1 MLKNIILLLLL
12 AGGLALAGCQ
22 TKPGSDA
29 PVYVDSEYGSLQEV
43 IVGLPYGKSPELNS
57 PWLQETLKI
66 LPQDEA
72 DYTRATAGL
81 SWTKMIH
88 PVKHKSETEL
98 LEEENIALIKVL
110 TSLGVRVFRPKQL
123 TEDFIVQNY
132 GREIL
137 ANGYSQD
144 FPRDNMI
151 VIGNQ
156 AIEFNLRTMLR
167 RADIS
172 GFKEILSSRFK
183 QGNMRWFAMPHAAPL
198 AVTSP
203 DDPALEGGDL
213 VIIGKTILVG
223 NTLNQ
228 AVGSNKAGY
237 EWLRQILGREYKVE
251 RVPLVEQILH
261 LDCVLSIPRH
271 GLAIICEEAFVEGIP
286 SCIHGWDLIKVS
298 LADASR
304 LAVNG
309 LPVDENNY
317 VMSYNDHVKNDFIR
331 SELTKRGIKVHP
343 VYFGT
348 HNGQGGSI
356 RCATQVLKRAAVVR

>member
-1 MLKNIILLLLL
+1 MMKDAALLLVL
-12 AGGLALAGCQ
+12 AGGMVLGGC
-22 TKPGSDA
+22 GSAPEADS
-29 PVYVDSEYGSLQEV
+29 PVYVDSEYGALREV
-43 IVGLPYGKSPELNS
+43 IVGLPHGRSPDPDA

-66 LPQDEA
+66 LPPDEA
-72 DYTRATAGL
+72 EYTRATAGM
-81 SWTKMIH
+81 SWEKMIH
-88 PVKHKSETEL
+88 PLKKKSETEL
-98 LEEENIALIKVL
+98 LEEENRELIKVL
-110 TSLGVRVFRPKQL
+110 EKLGVKVVRPARL
-123 TEDFIVQNY
+123 TEEFIVRNY
-132 GREIL
+132 GREVL

-151 VIGNQ
+151 VIGTQ

-172 GFKEILSSRFK
+172 GFQEILSAKFK
-183 QGNMRWFAMPHAAPL
+183 QGNMRWFAMPHSAPL
-198 AVTSP
+198 AVPSP

-213 VIIGKTILVG
+213 VIIGRTILIG

-228 AVGSNKAGY
+228 AVGSNRAGC
-237 EWLRQILGREYKVE
+237 EWLQRMLGGEFAVV

-261 LDCVLSIPRH
+261 LDCVLSIPRR
-271 GLAIICEEAFVEGIP
+271 GLAIVCEEAFVEGIP
-286 SCIHGWDLIKVS
+286 SCIRGWDLIKVP

-309 LPVDENNY
+309 LPVDEKNY
-317 VMSYNDHVKNDFIR
+317 VMSYNDHVKNDYIR
-331 SELTKRGIKVHP
+331 GELEKRGISVHP

-356 RCATQVLKRAAVVR
+356 RCATQPLKRDATQ